1 MKKEIDGSYL
11 EGGGQIIRTAIALS
25 AITKMPLRIYN
36 IRRGREKPGLRPQHL
51 EGIKAAARIC
61 KAELTGA
68 ELSSTELSFTP
79 GEICGGF
86 YKIDT
91 KTAGAITLIL
101 QLLIPVAIFANKPLK
116 LDIKG
121 GTAVPN
127 SPNILYFTHIFCYYL
142 KRMGIDIKVEIKKHG
157 FYPKGGGNVVVNIN
171 PGSLVPCDY
180 TEPGSLK
187 QVEVFAVSSNHLKG
201 AKVAERL
208 IIGFQNVYPWI
219 KTKYQY
225 VETDSPGCFIQA
237 IALFEN
243 CVLGF
248 DGLGEKGKP
257 AEEVGKRTGELF
269 KAGISNPPGA
279 DVYVLDQLIPY
290 IALVVSK
297 TGSSVK
303 IKYPELSMHTH
314 TNMWVV
320 KQFLPVEFE
329 IHQDV
334 IECRKKV

>member
-1 MKKEIDGSYL
+1 MLEIDGSHL
-11 EGGGQIIRTAIALS
+11 EGGGQIIRTATALS
-25 AITKMPLRIYN
+25 IITKTPVRIYD
-36 IRRGREKPGLRPQHL
+36 IRKKRDKPGLRPQHL

-61 KAELTGA
+61 KAELSGA
-68 ELSSTELSFTP
+68 ELGSTELSFTP

-101 QLLIPVAIFANKPLK
+101 QLLIPVGIFADKPLK

-157 FYPKGGGNVVVNIN
+157 FYPKGGGNVVVNIH
-171 PGSLVPCDY
+171 PGSLVPCDF
-180 TEPGSLK
+180 TEPGSLE
-187 QVEVFAVSSNHLKG
+187 QVEVFAVSSNHLKD

-225 VETDSPGCFIQA
+225 VEADSPGCFIQA

-243 CVLGF
+243 CALGF
-248 DGLGEKGKP
+248 NGLGEKGKP
-257 AEEVGKRTGELF
+257 AEEIGKKVGESLDL
-269 KAGISNPPGA
+269 AINNPSGV
-279 DVYVLDQLIPY
+279 DVHMQDQIIPY
-290 IALVVSK
+290 IALAACASGSAISIKIPEVSR
-297 TGSSVK
+297 
-303 IKYPELSMHTH
+303 HAQ

-329 IHQDV
+329 LNQKILV
-334 IECRKKV
+334 CRKKD

>member
-11 EGGGQIIRTAIALS
+11 EGGGQIIRSAVALS
-25 AITKMPLRIYN
+25 AITKVPVRIYN
-36 IRRGREKPGLRPQHL
+36 IRRGREKPGLKPQHL
-51 EGIKAAARIC
+51 EGIRAAAKIC
-61 KAELTGA
+61 RAELSGA
-68 ELSSTELSFTP
+68 ELDSTELSFVP
-79 GEICGGF
+79 CEICGGF

-101 QLLIPVAIFANKPLK
+101 QLLTPIAIFADKPVK

-121 GTAVPN
+121 GTAVPH
-127 SPNILYFTHIFCYYL
+127 SPNILYFMHIFCYYL
-142 KRMGIDIKVEIKKHG
+142 KRMGIAVKVEIKKHG
-157 FYPKGGGNVVVNIN
+157 FYPKGGGNVVVNIE
-171 PGSLVPCDY
+171 PGPLVPCDFD
-180 TEPGSLK
+180 EPGRLK
-187 QVEVFAVSSNHLKG
+187 EVEVIAVSSNHLKK
-201 AKVAERL
+201 ARVAERL
-208 IIGFQNVYPWI
+208 LMGFQNVYPKI
-219 KTKYQY
+219 KSQYQY
-225 VETDSPGCFIQA
+225 VNADSPGCFIQVCA
-237 IALFEN
+237 FFEN

-279 DVYVLDQLIPY
+279 DVYMLDQLIPY

-297 TGSSVK
+297 TVSSVK
-303 IKYPELSMHTH
+303 IRYSELSMHTH

-329 IHQDV
+329 IHENL